1 MRQSAG
7 LDILPSPVT
16 TVDQIARTLR
26 CFVLANTYRDS
37 VELMR
42 VAAELEARPGVRR
55 AALVMATAANREVL
69 RGAELLADEAL
80 GAGPN
85 DLVVAISGDT
95 VAVEQAQTHAQLLL
109 SGRGPVHA
117 ASGTPG

>member
-16 TVDQIARTLR
+16 TVEQIARTLR

-69 RGAELLADEAL
+69 REAELLADEAL
-80 GAGPN
+80 SAGPN
-85 DLVVAISGDT
+85 DLVVAIAGDT
-95 VAVEQAQTHAQLLL
+95 TAVEEGEAHARLVLC
-109 SGRGPVHA
+109 GRGPV
-117 ASGTPG
+117 